1 MSPPKTATDQ
11 QGEQVKTMNSSGQRF
26 WCSVQCFLLIYQP
39 LTLNP
44 MRWKSE
50 IPWPE
55 HIFLNSTPFP
65 CLASKFQIPWPFHD
79 HMNLYTDC
87 SVSRIMQSSHE
98 GEAQMPGT
106 PITCMYP
113 NSYHHSVFP
122 RLGSP
127 IFKLLKVSNIVLISQ
142 EDNAIRLSGPSHYSP
157 DPSSNRSLTW
167 FPRVLQ
173 WRHMAWK
180 WGPQLDKDLQDAK
193 INQCYSTVWT

>member
-1 MSPPKTATDQ
+1 MFCTMFLAYLSTTDFESNEMKIWNSMTWTHFPKFHEFSMP
-11 QGEQVKTMNSSGQRF
+11 GIKISNSM
-26 WCSVQCFLLIYQP
+26 
-39 LTLNP
+39 T
-44 MRWKSE
+44 
-50 IPWPE
+50 
-55 HIFLNSTPFP
+55 
-65 CLASKFQIPWPFHD
+65 FHD

-98 GEAQMPGT
+98 GQAQMPGI

-157 DPSSNRSLTW
+157 DPSSSLTW
-167 FPRVLQ
+167 FPRVLW